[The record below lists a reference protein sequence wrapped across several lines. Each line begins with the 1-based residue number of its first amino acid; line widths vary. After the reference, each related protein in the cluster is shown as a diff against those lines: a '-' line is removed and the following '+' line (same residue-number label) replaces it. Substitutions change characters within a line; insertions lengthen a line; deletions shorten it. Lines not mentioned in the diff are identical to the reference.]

1 MLKLIGKKIFTYSQ
15 FYAQKFCLSKAIWK
29 MAQNCKLELCIC
41 VFQNALGLELWS
53 MTDHIIFDNFIITDD
68 REVHSSWTAQ
78 TWQKKISAEH
88 ASISGVR

>member
-1 MLKLIGKKIFTYSQ
+1 
-15 FYAQKFCLSKAIWK
+15 
-29 MAQNCKLELCIC
+29 
-41 VFQNALGLELWS
+41 

-88 ASISGVR
+88 ASISGVSATLPSG